1 MEKRLVL
8 EKIHFLKSLIIQIFL
23 LLLGPGGIFASQMST
38 HKQQLARKRTLMPR
52 PRTTPRPTNVTQ
64 KMSQKFQ
71 IISSA
76 TWKQLNTITV
86 LGYRCLG

>member
-38 HKQQLARKRTLMPR
+38 HEQQLARKRTLMPR

-64 KMSQKFQ
+64 MSQKFQ
-71 IISSA
+71 IIISA
-76 TWKQLNTITV
+76 TWKQ
-86 LGYRCLG
+86 